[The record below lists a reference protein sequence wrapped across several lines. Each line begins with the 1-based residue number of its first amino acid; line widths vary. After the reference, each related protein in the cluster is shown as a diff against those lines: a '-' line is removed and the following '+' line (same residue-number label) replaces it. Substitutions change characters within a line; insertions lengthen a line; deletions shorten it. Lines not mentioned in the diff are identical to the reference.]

1 MFSLLKSLSVCLPN
15 RHSHRLP
22 PVQQAHCRRMTAEF
36 SSACSANRLFKKNG
50 LHGKRTPW
58 AIPHKDC
65 ATDASSNFSSDE
77 TKSGENF
84 GEIGR
89 EICKQMACK
98 VARRSLCGIAPDSRW
113 CKGSTVQGQRCPRFH
128 TMPAQTAFSQVRR
141 NIFQNKKRIAFLR
154 SLRRT
159 SDSPPRTFSGC
170 PRKATFFAVWFF
182 WVSQE
187 LEKL

>member
-1 MFSLLKSLSVCLPN
+1 MQIASSDFLRDEGKNGENPLWIFEYFPEISRKICT
-15 RHSHRLP
+15 
-22 PVQQAHCRRMTAEF
+22 QDACRKIL
-36 SSACSANRLFKKNG
+36 NRL
-50 LHGKRTPW
+50 
-58 AIPHKDC
+58 
-65 ATDASSNFSSDE
+65 S
-77 TKSGENF
+77 
-84 GEIGR
+84 R